1 MSFLLLVIV
10 LFQLYN
16 ISVVQSV
23 DSATLCG
30 HKRYEIY
37 LGIKVALEYKSQDQ
51 LNYCEILK
59 IDWKLQNAK
68 KMLNKIKGGV
78 DTCLELLHS
87 TVQTQNNFVNSVSDQ
102 NPSGPNV
109 LLHQL
114 TPPPPFLPPVHSHLV
129 LLKSP
134 FIFLLPLHQSLSL
147 APMVVNW
154 PLQGRS
160 HVQSP

>member
-1 MSFLLLVIV
+1 MLGTTDVKEEKNMSFLLLVIV

-68 KMLNKIKGGV
+68 K
-78 DTCLELLHS
+78 S
-87 TVQTQNNFVNSVSDQ
+87 
-102 NPSGPNV
+102 
-109 LLHQL
+109 
-114 TPPPPFLPPVHSHLV
+114 
-129 LLKSP
+129 
-134 FIFLLPLHQSLSL
+134 
-147 APMVVNW
+147 
-154 PLQGRS
+154 
-160 HVQSP
+160 